1 VALIVDLQPRYNISY
16 KEVQNREMKSR
27 TVVIA
32 IGILVLFHEGVR
44 AQASS
49 DYRLIAHR
57 GGVVDSLTAENS
69 LQALQK
75 AVEKGY
81 WMVEV
86 DLRLTKDSVL
96 VTHHDRDFKRYYGVD
111 KTLAS
116 MNWAEVQQ
124 LKGNK
129 DNQVLLFEEVLK
141 FCRDNNL
148 NVMVDNKISGFDSLL
163 FTQVFELVKQY
174 ELNEQAMM
182 IGTTASTPFFT
193 GKIKLSCTRSQ
204 LEENMRKE
212 GYDPSHYYLFS
223 RNISKED
230 AGWAADNDILAV
242 GVINSWAIKSD
253 DPMATARKKADQLKA
268 VGVRVFQID
277 SVFDIFF

>member
-1 VALIVDLQPRYNISY
+1 
-16 KEVQNREMKSR
+16 MKIR
-27 TVVIA
+27 KVVIA
-32 IGILVLFHEGVR
+32 IGILVLFHGRVR

-75 AVEKGY
+75 AVDKDY

-96 VTHHDRDFKRYYGVD
+96 ITHHDRDFKRYYGMD

-116 MNWAEVQQ
+116 MTWAEVRE
-124 LKGNK
+124 LKGDK
-129 DNQVLLFEEVLK
+129 DNRVLLFEEVLQ
-141 FCRDNNL
+141 FCRDNHL
-148 NVMVDNKISGFDSLL
+148 NVMIDNKISGFDSLL
-163 FTQVFELVKQY
+163 FNKVYDLVKQY
-174 ELNEQAMM
+174 ELDVQALM

-193 GKIKLSCTRSQ
+193 GKIKLSCSRSQ
-204 LEENMRKE
+204 LEENMQKE
-212 GYDPSHYYLFS
+212 GYHPSHYYLFS
-223 RNISKED
+223 SDISAED
-230 AGWAADNDILAV
+230 AQWAADNEILTV
-242 GVINSWAIKSD
+242 GVINAWAIKSD
-253 DPMATARKKADQLKA
+253 DPMAAAREKADQLKA
-268 VGVRVFQID
+268 AAVRVFQID